1 MAGSAHCVVEEFET
15 VETFLKE
22 RLMSWLWDAWFPNW
36 IIAFY
41 SLVTVWVMWMQ
52 QREIKRLDP

>member
-1 MAGSAHCVVEEFET
+1 
-15 VETFLKE
+15 
-22 RLMSWLWDAWFPNW
+22 MSWMWDASFPNW
-36 IIAFY
+36 IIALY

>member
-1 MAGSAHCVVEEFET
+1 
-15 VETFLKE
+15 
-22 RLMSWLWDAWFPNW
+22 MSWLWDAWFPNW

-52 QREIKRLDP
+52 QREIKRLDQ